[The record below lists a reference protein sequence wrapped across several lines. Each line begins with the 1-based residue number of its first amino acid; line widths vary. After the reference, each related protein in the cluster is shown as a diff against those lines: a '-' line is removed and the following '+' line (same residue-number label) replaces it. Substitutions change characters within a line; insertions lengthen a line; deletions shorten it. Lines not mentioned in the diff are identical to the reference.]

1 MRCSELVNRYR
12 QDFQNGRALRAG
24 YKTPTKVEDS
34 IEITGFAE
42 ENVGNGRVRKTSFE
56 SEYVSSP
63 VTYVEK
69 LDDAGRDSRDGIHK
83 NIYSFVKKFVNI
95 LL

>member
-1 MRCSELVNRYR
+1 MAELFE
-12 QDFQNGRALRAG
+12 QDT
-24 YKTPTKVEDS
+24 KTPTKVEDS

-63 VTYVEK
+63 VTFVEK

-83 NIYSFVKKFVNI
+83 NIYSFVKRFVNI